1 MLEKDKGK
9 KGKEG
14 PEKYSRNKHVKP
26 QSFSLSFVV
35 GKCNESKRARMI
47 LIDTDMFKD
56 NNKEFRQGGVTLK
69 YFSIWCFIID
79 FENVFVCCDLVR
91 ELRQI

>member
-1 MLEKDKGK
+1 
-9 KGKEG
+9 
-14 PEKYSRNKHVKP
+14 
-26 QSFSLSFVV
+26 
-35 GKCNESKRARMI
+35 MI

-79 FENVFVCCDLVR
+79 FENVFVCYDLVR